1 MIFVDEIDSERY
13 IKGYYFL
20 ESKKGVRDAA
30 WNLAIG
36 QSVGNPLVRL
46 ERETDELFFNH
57 SCVVKNCPDLELFS
71 GRVEIG
77 FPVANIDF
85 ASDGIAQL
93 LCFLMGG
100 QLDIDTIET
109 CWLEKLVIPDW
120 VIEKYF
126 KMPKYGITGAR
137 DFTNTHDKP
146 LLGGICKPKTGISP
160 SILLDMVK
168 EMVEGGVNFIK
179 EDEIMANPDV
189 CPLEK
194 RVSLISDYIR
204 DKNVVYCFCINSDPA
219 HILDRVKFVHQEGG
233 NGIHI
238 NFWSGMGV
246 YKSVR
251 DLDLPLFMHF
261 QKSGDKILTNKKHAF
276 HIDWS
281 VICYLAGLMGVDFI
295 HTGMWGGY
303 ASDDEND
310 LRNTMGI
317 LHSRNV
323 VPALSCGMHP
333 GIVNT
338 ITEKFGINYL
348 ANCGGALHGH
358 PSGTVAGAKAMRQA
372 IDKSFDVEYHEA
384 ISKWGIVE

>member
-1 MIFVDEIDSERY
+1 
-13 IKGYYFL
+13 
-20 ESKKGVRDAA
+20 
-30 WNLAIG
+30 
-36 QSVGNPLVRL
+36 
-46 ERETDELFFNH
+46 
-57 SCVVKNCPDLELFS
+57 
-71 GRVEIG
+71 
-77 FPVANIDF
+77 VANIDF

-137 DFTNTHDKP
+137 EFTKTQDKP

-168 EMVEGGVNFIK
+168 EMVDGGVNFIK
-179 EDEIMANPDV
+179 EDEIMANPDI
-189 CPLEK
+189 CPIEK

-204 DKNVVYCFCINSDPA
+204 DKNVVYCFCINADPA

-251 DLDLPLFMHF
+251 ELDLPLFMHF

-358 PSGTVAGAKAMRQA
+358 PKGTVAGAKAMRQA
-372 IDKSFDVEYHEA
+372 IDKSFGLEYLDA
-384 ISKWGIVE
+384 INKWGIID

>member
-1 MIFVDEIDSERY
+1 
-13 IKGYYFL
+13 
-20 ESKKGVRDAA
+20 
-30 WNLAIG
+30 
-36 QSVGNPLVRL
+36 
-46 ERETDELFFNH
+46 
-57 SCVVKNCPDLELFS
+57 
-71 GRVEIG
+71 
-77 FPVANIDF
+77 
-85 ASDGIAQL
+85 
-93 LCFLMGG
+93 
-100 QLDIDTIET
+100 
-109 CWLEKLVIPDW
+109 
-120 VIEKYF
+120 
-126 KMPKYGITGAR
+126 
-137 DFTNTHDKP
+137 
-146 LLGGICKPKTGISP
+146 
-160 SILLDMVK
+160 MVK

-333 GIVNT
+333 GIVNS

-372 IDKSFDVEYHEA
+372 IDKSYGDEYLDA
-384 ISKWGIVE
+384 INKWGLVS